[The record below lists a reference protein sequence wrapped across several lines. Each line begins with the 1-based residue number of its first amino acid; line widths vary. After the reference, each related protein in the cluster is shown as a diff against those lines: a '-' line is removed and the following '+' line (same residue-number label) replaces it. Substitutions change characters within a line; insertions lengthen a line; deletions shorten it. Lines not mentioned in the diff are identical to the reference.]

1 MRGFNV
7 TASDFCKPSPE
18 PHFFLSERMRRK
30 KIYTNRS
37 FDLSRIKKEPKLS
50 LTRND
55 NLQIPA
61 QSLLWKKID
70 KLDEYIEE
78 HSMKVY
84 KKKLLE
90 IQQKKM
96 EDRERRKKRP
106 RKEREGSPE
115 APTKTGKFDSPA
127 TLTNVC

>member
-1 MRGFNV
+1 
-7 TASDFCKPSPE
+7 
-18 PHFFLSERMRRK
+18 MRRK

-37 FDLSRIKKEPKLS
+37 FDLSRIKKEPKVS
-50 LTRND
+50 LLRND

-61 QSLLWKKID
+61 QSLLWKKMH